1 MSEFQDLLILLILAH
16 LIGDFIFQKKEWVEQ
31 RQQKRWASS
40 ALYLHG
46 FFHSTLNILVLWY
59 AGAISYWYFGLI
71 IGAVHIIIDPIKK
84 PTYRSQILWFVG
96 DQLVHLAVITASA
109 YIIFTESA
117 VQVISGFYIP
127 WTIITAYL
135 FLTKPASILISYLL
149 PARPSDLEKETEIKG
164 LDSDKKLKGIS
175 NAGEY
180 IGILERLLTFTF
192 IIQNAWIGIGFLIT
206 AKSVFRF
213 SDIQQSKQRE
223 ETEYIMIGTLLS
235 FGIAIGCGLLF
246 S

>member
-1 MSEFQDLLILLILAH
+1 MNAFTDLIILLILAH
-16 LIGDFIFQKKEWVEQ
+16 LIADFLFQKKEWIEE
-31 RQQKRWASS
+31 RQQKRWASPILYS
-40 ALYLHG
+40 HGLFHALLY
-46 FFHSTLNILVLWY
+46 IIVLWY
-59 AGAISYWYFGLI
+59 SGSLVYWYFGL
-71 IGAVHIIIDPIKK
+71 GLGLVHIIIDPIKK
-84 PTYRSQILWFVG
+84 TNFKAQAVWFLG
-96 DQLVHLAVITASA
+96 DQLVHITLIVLTAF
-109 YIIFTESA
+109 YIYPEIGKATLT
-117 VQVISGFYIP
+117 GFYIP
-127 WTIITAYL
+127 WSIITTYV

-149 PARPSDLEKETEIKG
+149 PERYSELEKASEIKG
-164 LDSDKKLKGIS
+164 LGSEKPQRGIS

-192 IIQNAWIGIGFLIT
+192 ILQNAWIGIGFLIT

-246 S
+246 